1 MTTPM
6 ILLYHVVRP
15 VPLMAD
21 AEERNLF
28 VSPELFREQ
37 MGHLHERGFR
47 SMTLDEY
54 RRSLGG
60 TAVED
65 ERFLLTFD
73 DAYAHV
79 DQTVTPMLEGFGF
92 TAVMFASWDHLGD
105 RNTWDGG
112 HANLSR
118 LAIATADQLM
128 AMAGNRWEIAS
139 HSLRHVD
146 LTTLSPK
153 EVARELTESRDRLS
167 ELIGKPVVD
176 LAYPFGAC
184 NESVCRA
191 AAVAG
196 YQTGFLAE
204 NTAGLATRYAIPRR
218 PVRGDEGMAFFKI
231 KTSSLARSASRLR
244 QLTPEWMVGAA
255 RKASV

>member
-1 MTTPM
+1 MPEPLV
-6 ILLYHVVRP
+6 LLYHVVLP
-15 VPLMAD
+15 VPPSTD

-37 MGHLHERGFR
+37 MRHLHERGFR
-47 SMTLDEY
+47 SMTLGEY
-54 RRSLGG
+54 RRTLGG
-60 TAVED
+60 TVVGD
-65 ERFLLTFD
+65 KRFLLTFD

-79 DQTVTPMLEGFGF
+79 DQAVTPMLEEFGF

-118 LAIATADQLM
+118 LAVATAEQLK
-128 AMAGNRWEIAS
+128 AMADHRWEIAS

-153 EVARELTESRDRLS
+153 EVSRELTESRDRLS
-167 ELIGKPVVD
+167 ELIDKPVVD

-184 NESVCRA
+184 NETVCRA

-204 NTAGLATRYAIPRR
+204 NTTVLENRYAIPRR

-231 KTSSLARSASRLR
+231 KTSSLARTASRLR